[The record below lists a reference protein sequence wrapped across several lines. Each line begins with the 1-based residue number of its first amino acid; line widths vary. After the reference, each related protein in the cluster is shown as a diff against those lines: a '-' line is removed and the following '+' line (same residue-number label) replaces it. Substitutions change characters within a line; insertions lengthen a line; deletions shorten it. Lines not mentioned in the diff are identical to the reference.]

1 MEYQRIL
8 SVQDISC
15 IGQCSM
21 AVALPILSC
30 CGHEA
35 VMLPTAVLSTQ
46 TGVFGQPHVR
56 DISGDIPAISEHWA
70 REGIMFDAVL
80 TGYLGTNESVRMVRE
95 LLAAHKACGARVIV
109 DPVMADNGKLY
120 AGFDESYCGAMRA
133 LCREADVM
141 IPNITEAAI
150 LSGLPY
156 REHYDA
162 DYIAALITHLD
173 TENVV
178 LTGVSFRPGE
188 TGVMVSESGALHYYA
203 HRREEKNCAGTGDIF
218 AAAFTGALGQGRDLC
233 QAARLA
239 ADFTALCV
247 HETVKNPAHRYG
259 VRFEPM
265 LPALIEMLYN
275 T

>member
-203 HRREEKNCAGTGDIF
+203 HRREEKTAQERAIF
-218 AAAFTGALGQGRDLC
+218 SQRRLRAHWGRGETSVRRRALRRIL
-233 QAARLA
+233 LH
-239 ADFTALCV
+239 CV
-247 HETVKNPAHRYG
+247 YTKQSKILRTVTVSASSRCSQ
-259 VRFEPM
+259 R
-265 LPALIEMLYN
+265 
-275 T
+275 